1 MDGFRSTQQAGAVN
15 STCKPYSD
23 VPIRSYNNQFL
34 FFVNFDI
41 PLGNPAEPRAGIFP
55 FQYFANMIYF
65 SQNWAISPFM
75 RRILIKN

>member
-1 MDGFRSTQQAGAVN
+1 MDFDRRNKQVLSILLVN
-15 STCKPYSD
+15 LTPTSYPF
-23 VPIRSYNNQFL
+23 YNNQFL

-65 SQNWAISPFM
+65 SQNWASSPFM
-75 RRILIKN
+75 RGRLITN